1 MNIPNKWA
9 LIKQVKQKYNQISNY
24 LNEKSKRIWAASE
37 AIAIWFWWKK
47 IVSEAT
53 KIDYKTIKR
62 WILELENPEKNELN
76 NRIRKKW
83 WWRKKLTETNK
94 NLEKDLKE
102 IIESSTR
109 WDPET
114 PLLRCSKSL
123 RKISDELGK
132 KYKISHNAVWDILKN
147 IWYSLQWNRKTQE
160 WWNHEDRDEQ
170 FKFIYE
176 KTKTFQS
183 EKQPVISVDTKK
195 KENIG
200 NFKNE
205 WKEYYKKWSSPEV
218 NVYDFIDKKKWKV
231 NPYWVYD
238 IEQNKWWVSVWISTD
253 TAKFAVNSIRS
264 WWYKMW
270 KKIYKWATKIY
281 INADWWW
288 SNGSRVRLWKTE
300 LQKLANEIKMEIH
313 VSHFPPWTSK
323 WNKIEHKM
331 FSFIS
336 KNWRWRPLID
346 RTTVVKLIWNT
357 TTKTGLKIHAELD
370 ENIYEKWIKISDIEL
385 AKVNL
390 KKEKFHG
397 EWNYIISLTY

>member
-1 MNIPNKWA
+1 M
-9 LIKQVKQKYNQISNY
+9 LLKQVKQKYKQISNY
-24 LNEKSKRIWAASE
+24 LNEKSRRIWAASE

-62 WILELENPEKNELN
+62 WISELEKPNSNELGD
-76 NRIRKKW
+76 RIRVKW
-83 WWRKKLTETNK
+83 WWRKKLTEINK

-109 WDPET
+109 WDPES
-114 PLLRCSKSL
+114 PLLWCSKSL
-123 RKISDELGK
+123 RKIAEELSK
-132 KYKISHNAVWDILKN
+132 KYKISHNAVWSLLKN

-160 WWNHEDRDEQ
+160 WWSHEDRDKQ
-170 FKFIYE
+170 FKFIYN
-176 KTKTFQS
+176 KTKEFQS
-183 EKQPVISVDTKK
+183 NKQPVISVDTKK

-218 NVYDFIDKKKWKV
+218 NVYDFIDKEKWKV

-238 IEQNKWWVSVWISTD
+238 VEQNKWWVSVWISKD
-253 TAKFAVNSIRS
+253 TAQFAVNSIRS
-264 WWYKMW
+264 WWYNMW
-270 KKIYKWATKIY
+270 IKIYKEAKRIY

-300 LQKLANEIKMEIH
+300 LRKLSNEIWMEIH

-346 RTTVVKLIWNT
+346 RATVVKLIWNT
-357 TTKTGLKIHAELD
+357 TTKTWLKIQSKLD
-370 ENIYEKWIKISDIEL
+370 ENIYEKWIKISDEEL

-390 KKEKFHG
+390 KKEDFHG
-397 EWNYIISLTY
+397 EWNYHIIPSY

>member
-1 MNIPNKWA
+1 M
-9 LIKQVKQKYNQISNY
+9 LLKQVKQKYKQISNY
-24 LNEKSKRIWAASE
+24 LNEKSRRIWAASE

-62 WILELENPEKNELN
+62 WISELEKPNSNELGD
-76 NRIRKKW
+76 RIRVKW
-83 WWRKKLTETNK
+83 WWRKKLTEINK

-109 WDPET
+109 WDPES
-114 PLLRCSKSL
+114 PLLWCSKSL
-123 RKISDELGK
+123 RKIAEELSK
-132 KYKISHNAVWDILKN
+132 KYKISHNAVWSLLKN

-160 WWNHEDRDEQ
+160 WWSHEDRDKQ
-170 FKFIYE
+170 FKFIYN
-176 KTKTFQS
+176 KTKEFQS
-183 EKQPVISVDTKK
+183 NKQPVISGDTKK

-218 NVYDFIDKKKWKV
+218 NVYDFIDKEKWKV

-238 IEQNKWWVSVWISTD
+238 VEQNKWWVSVWISKD
-253 TAKFAVNSIRS
+253 TAQFAVNSIRS
-264 WWYKMW
+264 WWYNMW
-270 KKIYKWATKIY
+270 IKIYKEAKRIY

-300 LQKLANEIKMEIH
+300 LQKLSNEIWMEIH

-346 RTTVVKLIWNT
+346 RATVVKLIWNT
-357 TTKTGLKIHAELD
+357 TTKTWLKIQSKLD
-370 ENIYEKWIKISDIEL
+370 ENIYEKWIKISDEEL

-390 KKEKFHG
+390 KKEDFHG
-397 EWNYIISLTY
+397 EWNYHIIPSY

>member
-1 MNIPNKWA
+1 M
-9 LIKQVKQKYNQISNY
+9 LLKQVKQKYKQISNY
-24 LNEKSKRIWAASE
+24 LNEKSRRIWAASE

-62 WILELENPEKNELN
+62 WISELEKPNSNELGD
-76 NRIRKKW
+76 RIRVKW
-83 WWRKKLTETNK
+83 WWRKKLTEINK

-109 WDPET
+109 WDPES
-114 PLLRCSKSL
+114 PLLWCSKSL
-123 RKISDELGK
+123 RKIAEELSK
-132 KYKISHNAVWDILKN
+132 KYKISHNAVWSLLKN

-160 WWNHEDRDEQ
+160 WWSHEDRDKQ
-170 FKFIYE
+170 FKFIYN
-176 KTKTFQS
+176 KTKEFQS
-183 EKQPVISVDTKK
+183 NKQPVISVDTKK

-218 NVYDFIDKKKWKV
+218 NVYDFIDKEKWKV

-238 IEQNKWWVSVWISTD
+238 VEQNKWWVSVWISKD
-253 TAKFAVNSIRS
+253 TAQFAVNSIRS
-264 WWYKMW
+264 WWCNMW
-270 KKIYKWATKIY
+270 IKIYKEAKRIY

-288 SNGSRVRLWKTE
+288 SNGSRVRMWKTE
-300 LQKLANEIKMEIH
+300 LQKLSNEIWMEIH

-346 RTTVVKLIWNT
+346 RATVVKLIWNT
-357 TTKTGLKIHAELD
+357 TTKTWLKIQSKLD
-370 ENIYEKWIKISDIEL
+370 ENIYEKWIKISDEEL

-390 KKEKFHG
+390 KKEDFHG
-397 EWNYIISLTY
+397 EWNYHIIPSY

>member
-1 MNIPNKWA
+1 M
-9 LIKQVKQKYNQISNY
+9 LLKQVKQKYKQISNY
-24 LNEKSKRIWAASE
+24 LNEKSRRIWAASE

-62 WILELENPEKNELN
+62 WISELEKPNSNELGD
-76 NRIRKKW
+76 RIRVKW
-83 WWRKKLTETNK
+83 WWRKKLTEINK

-109 WDPET
+109 WDPES
-114 PLLRCSKSL
+114 PLLWCSKSL
-123 RKISDELGK
+123 RKIAEELSK
-132 KYKISHNAVWDILKN
+132 KYKISHNAVWSLLKN

-160 WWNHEDRDEQ
+160 WWSHEDRDKQ
-170 FKFIYE
+170 FKFIYN
-176 KTKTFQS
+176 KTKEFQS
-183 EKQPVISVDTKK
+183 NKQPVISVDTKK

-218 NVYDFIDKKKWKV
+218 NVYDFIDKEKWKV

-238 IEQNKWWVSVWISTD
+238 VEQNKWWVSVWISKD
-253 TAKFAVNSIRS
+253 TAQFAVNSIRS
-264 WWYKMW
+264 WWYNMW
-270 KKIYKWATKIY
+270 IKIYKEAKRIY

-300 LQKLANEIKMEIH
+300 LQKLSNEIWMEIH

-346 RTTVVKLIWNT
+346 RATVVKLIWNT
-357 TTKTGLKIHAELD
+357 TTKTWLKIQSKLD
-370 ENIYEKWIKISDIEL
+370 ENIYEKWIKISDEEL

-390 KKEKFHG
+390 KKEDFHG
-397 EWNYIISLTY
+397 EWNYHIIPSY

>member
-1 MNIPNKWA
+1 M
-9 LIKQVKQKYNQISNY
+9 LLKQVKQKYKQISNY
-24 LNEKSKRIWAASE
+24 LNEKSRRIWAASE

-62 WILELENPEKNELN
+62 WISELEKPNSNELGD
-76 NRIRKKW
+76 RIRVKW
-83 WWRKKLTETNK
+83 WWRKKLTEINK

-109 WDPET
+109 WDPES
-114 PLLRCSKSL
+114 PLLWCSKSL
-123 RKISDELGK
+123 RKIAEELSK
-132 KYKISHNAVWDILKN
+132 KYKISHNAVWSLLKN

-160 WWNHEDRDEQ
+160 WWSHEDRDKQ
-170 FKFIYE
+170 FKFIYN
-176 KTKTFQS
+176 KTKEFQS
-183 EKQPVISVDTKK
+183 NKQPVISVDTKK

-200 NFKNE
+200 NFKNK

-218 NVYDFIDKKKWKV
+218 NVYDFIDKEKWKV

-238 IEQNKWWVSVWISTD
+238 VEQNKWWVSVWISKD
-253 TAKFAVNSIRS
+253 TAQFAVNSIRS
-264 WWYKMW
+264 WWYNMW
-270 KKIYKWATKIY
+270 IKIYKEAKRIY

-300 LQKLANEIKMEIH
+300 LQKLSNEIWMEIH

-346 RTTVVKLIWNT
+346 RATVVKLIWNT
-357 TTKTGLKIHAELD
+357 TTKTWLKIQSKLD
-370 ENIYEKWIKISDIEL
+370 ENIYEKWIKISDEEL

-390 KKEKFHG
+390 KKEDFHG
-397 EWNYIISLTY
+397 EWNYHIIPSY